1 MSGGGPPAGAAYGRC
16 FLSQPLHIMPGF
28 LGGLIA
34 QMAAGT
40 LAGATAAAAAD
51 ARVYMSPPPPAGQEP
66 NAWGASAPASPGEAS
81 ASASFRSN
89 GPAPSSSKGA
99 SASASFFSVDVFTGG
114 TPGVDPAGRTI
125 AMPCYR
131 IPSIVHVT
139 GTQTLVAFAESRP
152 DVE

>member
-1 MSGGGPPAGAAYGRC
+1 
-16 FLSQPLHIMPGF
+16 MPGF

-40 LAGATAAAAAD
+40 LAGATASAVED
-51 ARVYMSPPPPAGQEP
+51 ARVYMSPPPPAGPEP
-66 NAWGASAPASPGEAS
+66 NAWGASAPASSGGAS
-81 ASASFRSN
+81 ASAS
-89 GPAPSSSKGA
+89 
-99 SASASFFSVDVFTGG
+99 SFFSVDVFTGG

>member
-1 MSGGGPPAGAAYGRC
+1 MPLAGPYG
-16 FLSQPLHIMPGF
+16 PLHNMPGF
-28 LGGLIA
+28 GGIIA
-34 QMAAGT
+34 Q
-40 LAGATAAAAAD
+40 LTA
-51 ARVYMSPPPPAGQEP
+51 VG
-66 NAWGASAPASPGEAS
+66 AS
-81 ASASFRSN
+81 ASA
-89 GPAPSSSKGA
+89 GGG

-152 DVE
+152 DVD

>member
-1 MSGGGPPAGAAYGRC
+1 M
-16 FLSQPLHIMPGF
+16 
-28 LGGLIA
+28 
-34 QMAAGT
+34 
-40 LAGATAAAAAD
+40 
-51 ARVYMSPPPPAGQEP
+51 
-66 NAWGASAPASPGEAS
+66 
-81 ASASFRSN
+81 
-89 GPAPSSSKGA
+89 
-99 SASASFFSVDVFTGG
+99 DVFTGG

>member
-1 MSGGGPPAGAAYGRC
+1 MCKNGFSVHSCRPGGGPPAGAASGRC

-66 NAWGASAPASPGEAS
+66 NAWGASAPASSG
-81 ASASFRSN
+81 
-89 GPAPSSSKGA
+89 GA

-152 DVE
+152 DVK